1 MAQATL
7 SRGPMSDFDV
17 LVQQINVCTLC
28 TLSAKRTNAVPGE
41 GSRTAD
47 IMFIGEGP
55 GFHEDRLARPFVG
68 PAGKFL
74 DELLAGVGLR
84 REDVY
89 ITNMVKCRPPNNRD
103 PLPGE
108 IAACKTY
115 LDRQIEMIAPRVVVL
130 LGRYS
135 FARFF
140 PDESIGKARGR
151 KRTLNG
157 LTLFPIYHPAA
168 ALHNPGLRPVIEQD
182 FKKIVELAAGL
193 APQPVMASEPEPEQ
207 LSLL

>member
-1 MAQATL
+1 
-7 SRGPMSDFDV
+7 MSDFDL
-17 LVQQINVCTLC
+17 LVRQINVCTLC
-28 TLSAKRTNAVPGE
+28 TLSSKRTNAVPGE

-55 GFHEDRLARPFVG
+55 GFHEDRLALPFVG

-74 DELLAGVGLR
+74 DELLASVGLR

-115 LDRQIEMIAPRVVVL
+115 LDRQIEMIAPKVIVL

-151 KRTLNG
+151 PRTVNG
-157 LTLFPIYHPAA
+157 LTLFPIYHPRGGSA
-168 ALHNPGLRPVIEQD
+168 
-182 FKKIVELAAGL
+182 
-193 APQPVMASEPEPEQ
+193 
-207 LSLL
+207 